1 MKRRILTYLQQID
14 ELIQDPPED
23 TDWDRAIHNHL
34 TQIQFFQHERL
45 IHLIVT
51 VLFALMTTSVVV
63 GLVGTGSIWLTLLL
77 IPLLILLFPY
87 INHYYLLENGVQ
99 KMYAQYD
106 RMLEYQSDK
115 KWNRFFAVPPLK
127 KKNKPVRHTYLETW
141 IFRFP
146 FFVSPEIPSQINLP

>member
-23 TDWDRAIHNHL
+23 TDWDRAIHN
-34 TQIQFFQHERL
+34 
-45 IHLIVT
+45 HLIVT

-115 KWNRFFAVPPLK
+115 KWNRFFAVPPK
-127 KKNKPVRHTYLETW
+127 EEK
-141 IFRFP
+141 
-146 FFVSPEIPSQINLP
+146 

>member
-1 MKRRILTYLQQID
+1 MKRRILTYMQQID
-14 ELIQDPPED
+14 ELLQAPPDD
-23 TDWDRAIHNHL
+23 TDWTKAIENHL
-34 TQIQFFQHERL
+34 TQIHFFQHERL

-63 GLVGTGSIWLTLLL
+63 GLVSSSKIWLAILL

-106 RMLEYQSDK
+106 RMLEYQNDK
-115 KWNRFFAVPPLK
+115 KWNRYFAVPPK
-127 KKNKPVRHTYLETW
+127 E
-141 IFRFP
+141 
-146 FFVSPEIPSQINLP
+146 S

>member
-63 GLVGTGSIWLTLLL
+63 GFVGTGSIWLTLLL

-115 KWNRFFAVPPLK
+115 KWNRFFAVPPK
-127 KKNKPVRHTYLETW
+127 EEK
-141 IFRFP
+141 
-146 FFVSPEIPSQINLP
+146 

>member
-1 MKRRILTYLQQID
+1 MKGRISMKKRILTYLQQID
-14 ELIQDPPED
+14 EFLQAPPED
-23 TDWDRAIHNHL
+23 TDWDNAIRDHL

-63 GLVGTGSIWLTLLL
+63 GLVSSSDIWLALLL

-99 KMYAQYD
+99 KMYEQYD
-106 RMLEYQSDK
+106 RMLE
-115 KWNRFFAVPPLK
+115 F
-127 KKNKPVRHTYLETW
+127 KKNEKK
-141 IFRFP
+141 
-146 FFVSPEIPSQINLP
+146 

>member
-1 MKRRILTYLQQID
+1 MKRRILIYMQQID
-14 ELIQDPPED
+14 ELLQAPPDD
-23 TDWDRAIHNHL
+23 TDWTKAIENHL
-34 TQIQFFQHERL
+34 TQIRFFQHERL

-63 GLVGTGSIWLTLLL
+63 GLVSSSNIWLAILL

-106 RMLEYQSDK
+106 RMLEYQNDK
-115 KWNRFFAVPPLK
+115 KWNRYFAVPPK
-127 KKNKPVRHTYLETW
+127 E
-141 IFRFP
+141 
-146 FFVSPEIPSQINLP
+146 S